1 MVFHNLDALGDPP
14 IFGKPPH
21 RDVYV
26 YIYNSLWP
34 TMSGDIMKIYWEMIR
49 KIIGWNITPI
59 FIASGNQHGWKI
71 HCLVRDSQIQSL
83 DQQILTFA
91 KCWSNFG
98 GVLNWLVVWNIWIIF
113 HILEIIIPTEELICF
128 RGVEGQ
134 PPTSEK

>member
-1 MVFHNLDALGDPP
+1 
-14 IFGKPPH
+14 
-21 RDVYV
+21 
-26 YIYNSLWP
+26 
-34 TMSGDIMKIYWEMIR
+34 MSGDIMKIYWEIIR

-59 FIASGNQHGWKI
+59 FIASGNHHGWKI

-91 KCWSNFG
+91 KCWSKIG

-113 HILEIIIPTEELICF
+113 HILGISSSQLTFTPSFF
-128 RGVEGQ
+128 REVEGQ

>member
-1 MVFHNLDALGDPP
+1 
-14 IFGKPPH
+14 
-21 RDVYV
+21 
-26 YIYNSLWP
+26 
-34 TMSGDIMKIYWEMIR
+34 MSGDIMKIYWEMIR
-49 KIIGWNITPI
+49 KIIGWNITSI

-98 GVLNWLVVWNIWIIF
+98 GVIWIIF
-113 HILEIIIPTEELICF
+113 HILEIIIPTEELIFF